1 MSGVAI
7 GMLFASFSLA
17 QLIFAPV
24 WGRFSDRVGRKPVII
39 ISLFGTAA
47 GSLLTGLA
55 GSVAVLFAG
64 RIIDGISGA
73 SVSVAQAAVADVA
86 PEERRAGLLG
96 MLAAAFGVGFVA
108 GPAIGSL
115 AALGGTH
122 VPFFVAAGISFVNA
136 LVALRRLPETKPTDV
151 ETDLDEAAT
160 RQMARPFLAG
170 KLGRLSGS
178 PLSQTPKDLRRVIV
192 RLIILAFV
200 GMVAFSGFEATFA
213 LLAEHR
219 FGLTTSSTA
228 AVFAVIGIAMVVVQG
243 GLVGPVATRLGES
256 TTLRVGL
263 TANVIGL
270 FGLSVDGGW
279 VLLVPSLA
287 LLVVG
292 QGLLTPT
299 LTSAV
304 AGRAGSA
311 RGVWLGWQQSAGGV
325 ARVIG
330 PILAGALFQH
340 VGLGAPYFVGG
351 LLAAVALAIVPLGFQ
366 GTDR

>member
-24 WGRFSDRVGRKPVII
+24 WGRISDRVGRKPVII
-39 ISLFGTAA
+39 VSLFGTAI
-47 GSLLTGLA
+47 GSFLTGAA
-55 GSVAVLFAG
+55 GSVVILFIG

-108 GPAIGSL
+108 GPAIGAL
-115 AALGGTH
+115 AALGGAH
-122 VPFFVAAGISFVNA
+122 VPFFVAAAIAFVNA
-136 LVALRRLPETKPTDV
+136 LVALKRLPETKPADIGS
-151 ETDLDEAAT
+151 D
-160 RQMARPFLAG
+160 P
-170 KLGRLSGS
+170 SGIEHLHI
-178 PLSQTPKDLRRVIV
+178 PQDTPVAVRSRIL

-219 FGLTTSSTA
+219 FGLTISSTA
-228 AVFAVIGIAMVVVQG
+228 AVFAVIGIALVVVQG
-243 GLVGPVATRLGES
+243 VLVGRVNTRLGES
-256 TTLRVGL
+256 RTLRVGL
-263 TANVIGL
+263 VANTIGL
-270 FGLSVDGGW
+270 LSLSIDGGW
-279 VLLVPSLA
+279 LLLVLALA

-304 AGRAGSA
+304 AGLASKN
-311 RGVWLGWQQSAGGV
+311 RGTWLGWQQSAGGV

-330 PILAGALFQH
+330 PVLAGALFEH
-340 VGLGAPYFVGG
+340 VGLGAPYVVGG
-351 LLAAVALAIVPLGFQ
+351 VIVAIALTLVPVGLEV
-366 GTDR
+366 TER